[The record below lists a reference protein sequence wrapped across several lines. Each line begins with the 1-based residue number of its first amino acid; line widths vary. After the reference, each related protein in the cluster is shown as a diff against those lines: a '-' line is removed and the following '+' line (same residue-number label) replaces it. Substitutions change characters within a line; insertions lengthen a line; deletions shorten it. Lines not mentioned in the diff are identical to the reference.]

1 MVRPQPLP
9 HFIMKALRL
18 GLARVAWL
26 GSVAALLFSAGF
38 SPVFAADR
46 NGVDLSGPG
55 WSLWLDRE
63 ASWKDDKLFFPV
75 PALDT
80 LPVNPP
86 SGGWDALATAKTVAV
101 SVPGTVEE
109 YLQTTPGPDGDIV
122 GVSWWTRK
130 IHLPASTS
138 PRRVLLR
145 FESMRQRAEVFVNRR
160 LVGYD
165 VVGNSPVEVD
175 ITTAVELGR
184 TCELAVRITDP
195 AGNFDW
201 RDSSA
206 MRWGNYSLPMSHGFG
221 GITGRVRL
229 VVCDSVYV
237 DELQVQNT
245 PEITNANATVTIR
258 NQTGANQRRD
268 VELRVF
274 EKRAPNKE
282 VFRTTLK
289 NIELAPGQTEVPVK
303 IAAPAARLWNLENPH
318 LHVCEVTLR
327 TDNTVV
333 DSERR
338 TFGFR
343 WFGADNI
350 GTDAVFRLNGKRI
363 VLRSAISWG
372 FWPVNGIYP
381 TEELAE
387 KQIRTAQAFGLN
399 MLHFHRAI
407 GNPIVFEKANE
418 LGLLYYEE
426 PGAHKS
432 VGRDAFG
439 RALAREKLLRMVRR
453 DRSHPSLVM
462 YNLMNEWGG
471 RNSNPDPE
479 ELANY
484 RNDMLAAHQIDPA
497 RVITITSGWSR
508 GQDIEDA
515 VKLHFRPF
523 DHTPYLKGW
532 YDFHHAGGPAVWNE
546 TLYRHPTDYYG
557 FTKNNTEIVFW
568 GEEGAISTPPRLELI
583 NQALSSAPNLGWDG
597 GGYLAWYR
605 DFVKFIAEKK
615 LQSAF
620 PSVDALTSAMG
631 DISLYHQGR
640 KIENVRIGNLGD
652 GYTINGW
659 EAELIE
665 NHSGVVDCFRNPK
678 GNPAI
683 LAHYNQPVYVAVKI
697 RNTIVQPGA
706 QVATDF
712 FAINEKDLRGPHRL
726 RIFLRDASGREL
738 ASQEKNVS
746 LKGGEVY
753 GELIAE
759 NLALTVPKG
768 TTGDCRIEA
777 SLLDASGSERAK
789 GHDDLF
795 VVDWRS
801 TPVTGAGAVWET
813 GEQVRGF
820 LQKSKAREIPAF
832 ARDLGRLDWIVAAR
846 SPNEGEPMPVPA
858 AALRQPNGEPGLQTT
873 FFTNQQFQERVHQRV
888 DSTVRFSVED
898 GAAPD
903 PALGVM
909 GNYGVRWEGTVM
921 PKADGQHTFIVRTHS
936 NGRARLVVND
946 TVLFEFGSTRPAQ
959 RTRGTIELR
968 AGVPATVKLEFFA
981 GGNGSASCDLSWIL
995 PETDASIASQL
1006 IERVRRDGTSLVIL
1020 ERADAWME
1028 LLAKEP
1034 NSAIKYHGSFAVG
1047 TAWLGGNH
1055 FVREHAL
1062 FQGLPVNDA
1071 MDWPYQS
1078 VVRNGNDRLGLRLE
1092 GEELAAG
1099 GYHCYPM
1106 QLGTA
1111 VGIVP
1116 LGKGRVIF
1124 STLDITSHL
1133 GSSDGPADVAR
1144 KLLCNYLDHATRLSK
1159 PAGAPA
1165 P

>member
-1 MVRPQPLP
+1 MNVPCP
-9 HFIMKALRL
+9 
-18 GLARVAWL
+18 GLARVVRF
-26 GSVAALLFSAGF
+26 GSLAAILFGAGL
-38 SPVFAADR
+38 PGVFAADR
-46 NGVDLSGPG
+46 NELDLSGPG

-63 ASWKDDKLFFPV
+63 ATWKDDALFFPV
-75 PALDT
+75 PALDA

-86 SGGWDALATAKTVAV
+86 TGGWDALAAAKAVAV

-122 GVSWWTRK
+122 GVSWWFRK
-130 IHLPASTS
+130 ISLPASPT
-138 PRRVLLR
+138 PRRLLLR
-145 FESMRQRAEVFVNRR
+145 FESMRQRAEIFVNRQ

-175 ITTAVELGR
+175 ITHAVNGAPA
-184 TCELAVRITDP
+184 CELTIRITDP

-206 MRWGNYSLPMSHGFG
+206 MRWGKYSLPMSHGFG

-229 VVCDSVYV
+229 VACDAVYV
-237 DELQVQNT
+237 DEIQVQNT
-245 PEITNANATVTIR
+245 PEITTANATVTVR
-258 NQTGANQRRD
+258 NHTSATQRRD
-268 VELRVF
+268 VEVRVF

-289 NIELAPGQTEVPVK
+289 NVDLSPGATELPVK
-303 IAAPAARLWNLENPH
+303 ITAPGALAWDPEHPN
-318 LHVCEVTLR
+318 LHVCEATLR
-327 TDNTVV
+327 TDSVAS
-333 DSERR
+333 DSDRR

-343 WFGADNI
+343 WFAAENI

-387 KQIRTAQAFGLN
+387 KQIRTAQSFGLN
-399 MLHFHRAI
+399 MLNFHRAI

-432 VGRDAFG
+432 AGRDPFG

-453 DRSHPSLVM
+453 DRSHPSLVI

-484 RNDMLAAHQIDPA
+484 RSDMLAAHQIDPA

-523 DHTPYLKGW
+523 DNTPFLKGW
-532 YDFHHAGGPAVWNE
+532 YDFHHAGGPAVWTE
-546 TLYRHPTDYYG
+546 TLYRSPTDYYG
-557 FTKNNTEIVFW
+557 FTRNNTEIVFW

-583 NQALSSAPNLGWDG
+583 NQSLGATPNLGWDG

-605 DFVKFIAEKK
+605 DFEKFLTDKK
-615 LQSAF
+615 LRSAF
-620 PSVDALTSAMG
+620 PSLDALTSSMG

-640 KIENVRIGNLGD
+640 KIENMRISNLGD
-652 GYTINGW
+652 GYAINGW

-683 LAHYNQPVYVAVKI
+683 LAHYNQPLYVAVKV
-697 RNTIVQPGA
+697 RNTLVQPGA
-706 QVATDF
+706 EVATDF

-726 RIFLRDASGREL
+726 RIFLRDAAGREL
-738 ASQEKNVS
+738 ATREKDVS
-746 LKGGEVY
+746 LRGGEVY

-759 NLALTVPKG
+759 NLGLTVPAG
-768 TTGDCRIEA
+768 VTGACRIEA
-777 SLLDASGSERAK
+777 SLLDAGGSERAR
-789 GHDDLF
+789 GHDDIF

-801 TPVTGAGAVWET
+801 APVAGAGAVWET
-813 GEQVRGF
+813 GEQVRQF
-820 LQKSKAREIPAF
+820 LKKDKARETPTF
-832 ARDLGRLDWIVAAR
+832 ARELGRLDWIVAAR
-846 SPNEGEPMPVPA
+846 SPEEGEAVPVPSS
-858 AALRQPNGEPGLQTT
+858 ALRQPNGESGLQTT
-873 FFTNQQFQERVHQRV
+873 FFTDQQFRERVHQRA
-888 DSTVRFSVED
+888 DPTVRFSVED
-898 GAAPD
+898 GASPD
-903 PALGVM
+903 AALSVM
-909 GNYGVRWEGTVM
+909 GNYGVRWEGTII
-921 PKADGQHTFIVRTHS
+921 PKQDGRHTFIVRTHS

-946 TVLFEFGSTRPAQ
+946 AVLFEFGGARPQQ
-959 RTRGTIELR
+959 RSRGTIELR
-968 AGVPATVKLEFFA
+968 AGVPASVRLEFFA
-981 GGNGSASCDLSWIL
+981 GGNGSANCDLSWIL
-995 PETDASIASQL
+995 PETDASIPGQL
-1006 IERVRRDGTSLVIL
+1006 LERVRRDGTTLVVL
-1020 ERADAWME
+1020 ERADAWMA

-1034 NSAIKYHGSFAVG
+1034 DSALKYDGSFVVG

-1055 FVREHAL
+1055 FVREHPL
-1062 FQGLPVNDA
+1062 FKDLPVNDA

-1092 GEELAAG
+1092 GEEFAAG
-1099 GYHCYPM
+1099 CYHCYPM
-1106 QLGTA
+1106 QLGTV
-1111 VGIVP
+1111 VGVIP
-1116 LGKGRVIF
+1116 LGKGHVIF
-1124 STLDITSHL
+1124 STLDIAGNL
-1133 GSSDGPADVAR
+1133 GGPEGPADVAR
-1144 KLLCNYLDHATRLSK
+1144 KLFSNYLEHAAHLAQK
-1159 PAGAPA
+1159 PPALAP
-1165 P
+1165 